1 MRPLSQNRWYTAGAC
16 PGRKCSIT
24 MNSAMLS
31 PLRRTR
37 SRDHGILT
45 RRRSTAS
52 RGTTPAEV
60 ETVTWPDHS
69 LKRGAS
75 PTALSQVSELST
87 RSVAEAPGAT
97 LVGEAWLG
105 ALLAK
110 PTSEGMAAVTI
121 TTTVETPLIAP
132 GVLVSFRASTR
143 RLNGIGR
150 PKDPA

>member
-1 MRPLSQNRWYTAGAC
+1 MKSAMPLPLS
-16 PGRKCSIT
+16 
-24 MNSAMLS
+24 
-31 PLRRTR
+31 RTR
-37 SRDHGILT
+37 IHDHGILT

-52 RGTTPAEV
+52 RGTTPAVV

-69 LKRGAS
+69 LKRGGS
-75 PTALSQVSELST
+75 PTALSQVSALST

-110 PTSEGMAAVTI
+110 PTSDGMAEVTM
-121 TTTVETPLIAP
+121 TTSVETLFTVT
-132 GVLVSFRASTR
+132 GVLVSFRASTS

-150 PKDPA
+150 PKAPSGQTIHWGP